1 VSSEVQIV
9 VGYVAVIAAIGGYA
23 FMVLRK
29 GRRMSVGM
37 RDEDKP
43 WT

>member
-1 VSSEVQIV
+1 MSSEVQIV
-9 VGYVAVIAAIGGYA
+9 LGYIAVIVAIGGYGL
-23 FMVLRK
+23 MIVRK